1 MGLQRYTPFRW
12 SAERTVFPTPTCY
25 ISWNQKCDEMAQKIY
40 DVCIVGSGAGGGMAA
55 KVLTEAGAQVVM
67 LEAGGDWD
75 AVRDGAMLTWNYE
88 SPRRGKSTKD
98 RPFGE
103 FDACIGGWNLDGEPF
118 TTAEGTTWDW
128 WRARMVGGRTHHWGR
143 ISLRFGPD
151 DFRRKSIDGKGDDWP
166 ISYDDLKPYYDRI
179 DRMIGIF
186 GNADG
191 VYNEPDGIFLPPPKP
206 RCYEMMIKGGAQK
219 AGVPVI
225 PSRLSI
231 LTRPVG
237 DRPACH
243 YCGQC
248 NRGCATRS
256 NFSSQSVLLP
266 PAMATGNLTLITHAM
281 AREVL
286 TDTEGQATGVSY
298 IDTQT
303 REEYQVRAKIVVL
316 AASACES
323 ARLLLNSKSARHP
336 NGLGNSSDVVGRY
349 LTDSTGADAMGF
361 FPQLVDMPVHND
373 DGVGGMHI
381 YIPWWKEKDRSL
393 PFSRG
398 YHIETWGGR
407 GMPGYGFGGGIHRI
421 NGKLDD
427 GDRSRGGGGYGAQL
441 KNDYRRLWGSYVGMS
456 GRGEMI
462 ARREN
467 NCSIDPDVVDTYGIP
482 VLKFDV
488 TWSDEELLQMK
499 HFHETAREIIHA
511 SGGTSVWD
519 MPTKEDNY
527 GITRPGQIIHE
538 VGTTRMGNDP
548 RTSVLNSNCQSHEVK
563 NVFVADAGP
572 FVSQAHKNPTW
583 SILALSMRT
592 SEFIVSE
599 VQKRNL

>member
-1 MGLQRYTPFRW
+1 MSQ
-12 SAERTVFPTPTCY
+12 EV
-25 ISWNQKCDEMAQKIY
+25 Y

-55 KVLTEAGAQVVM
+55 KTLTEAGAKVVL

-75 AVRDGAMLTWNYE
+75 AVRDGAMLKYNYQ

-103 FDACIGGWNLDGEPF
+103 FDACIGGWQIDGEPY
-118 TTAEGTTWDW
+118 TTADGTTWDW

-151 DFRRKSIDGKGDDWP
+151 DFKRKTIDGKGDDWP
-166 ISYDDLKPYYDRI
+166 IGYDDLKPYYDRV
-179 DRMIGIF
+179 DRMVGIF
-186 GNADG
+186 GSAENF
-191 VYNEPDGIFLPPPKP
+191 YNEPDGIFLPPPKP
-206 RCYEMMIKGGAQK
+206 RCYEMMIKGGAQR

-231 LTRPVG
+231 LTQPLG
-237 DRPACH
+237 NRPACH

-248 NRGCATRS
+248 NRGCSTRS

-266 PAMATGNLTLITHAM
+266 PALDTGNLTVITHAM

-286 TDTEGQATGVSY
+286 TDDEGLATGVSY
-298 IDTQT
+298 VDTQT
-303 REEYQVRAKIVVL
+303 MQDYEVRAKAVVL

-323 ARLLLNSKSARHP
+323 ARLMLNSKSRQHP
-336 NGLGNSSDVVGRY
+336 NGIGNSSDVVGRY

-361 FPQLVDMPVHND
+361 FPQLIDMPAHND

-381 YIPWWKEKDRSL
+381 YIPWWLEKDRSL

-398 YHIETWGGR
+398 YHIEVWGGR

-427 GDRSRGGGGYGAQL
+427 GDRSRGGGGFGAQL
-441 KNDYRRLWGSYVGMS
+441 KNDYRRLWGTYVGMS

-462 ARREN
+462 ARYEN
-467 NCSIDPDVVDTYGIP
+467 NCSIDPDMVDKYGIP

-488 TWSDEELLQMK
+488 SWSDEELLQMK

-511 SGGTSVWD
+511 SGGNSVWD

-538 VGTTRMGNDP
+538 VGTTRMGADAK
-548 RTSVLNSNCQSHEVK
+548 TSVLNSNCQSHEVK
-563 NVFVADAGP
+563 NLFVADAGP

-592 SEFIVSE
+592 SEYLLDE
-599 VQKRNL
+599 MKKRNI

>member
-1 MGLQRYTPFRW
+1 
-12 SAERTVFPTPTCY
+12 
-25 ISWNQKCDEMAQKIY
+25 
-40 DVCIVGSGAGGGMAA
+40 MAA
-55 KVLTEAGAQVVM
+55 KTLTEAGAKVVL

-75 AVRDGAMLTWNYE
+75 AVRDGAMLKYNYQ

-103 FDACIGGWNLDGEPF
+103 FDACIGGWQIDGEPY
-118 TTAEGTTWDW
+118 TTADGTTWDW

-151 DFRRKSIDGKGDDWP
+151 DFKRKTIDGKGDDWP
-166 ISYDDLKPYYDRI
+166 IGYDDLKPYYDRV
-179 DRMIGIF
+179 DRMVGIF
-186 GNADG
+186 GSAENF
-191 VYNEPDGIFLPPPKP
+191 YNEPDGIFLPPPKP
-206 RCYEMMIKGGAQK
+206 RCYEMMIKGGAQR

-231 LTRPVG
+231 LTQPLG
-237 DRPACH
+237 NRPACH

-248 NRGCATRS
+248 NRGCSTRS

-266 PAMATGNLTLITHAM
+266 PALDTGNLTVITHAM

-286 TDTEGQATGVSY
+286 TDDEGLATGVSY
-298 IDTQT
+298 VDTQT
-303 REEYQVRAKIVVL
+303 MQDYEVRAKAVVL

-323 ARLLLNSKSARHP
+323 ARLMLNSKSRQHP
-336 NGLGNSSDVVGRY
+336 NGIGNSSDVVGRY

-361 FPQLVDMPVHND
+361 FPQLIDMPAHND

-381 YIPWWKEKDRSL
+381 YIPWWLEKDRSL

-398 YHIETWGGR
+398 YHIEVWGGR

-427 GDRSRGGGGYGAQL
+427 GDRSRGGGGFGAQL
-441 KNDYRRLWGSYVGMS
+441 KNDYRRLWGTYVGMS

-462 ARREN
+462 ARYEN
-467 NCSIDPDVVDTYGIP
+467 NCSIDPDMVDKYGIP

-488 TWSDEELLQMK
+488 SWSDEELLQMK

-538 VGTTRMGNDP
+538 VGTTRMGADAK
-548 RTSVLNSNCQSHEVK
+548 TSVLNSNCQSHEVK
-563 NVFVADAGP
+563 NLFVADAGP

-592 SEFIVSE
+592 SEYLLDE
-599 VQKRNL
+599 MKKRNI

>member
-1 MGLQRYTPFRW
+1 
-12 SAERTVFPTPTCY
+12 
-25 ISWNQKCDEMAQKIY
+25 
-40 DVCIVGSGAGGGMAA
+40 
-55 KVLTEAGAQVVM
+55 
-67 LEAGGDWD
+67 
-75 AVRDGAMLTWNYE
+75 
-88 SPRRGKSTKD
+88 
-98 RPFGE
+98 
-103 FDACIGGWNLDGEPF
+103 
-118 TTAEGTTWDW
+118 
-128 WRARMVGGRTHHWGR
+128 MV
-143 ISLRFGPD
+143 
-151 DFRRKSIDGKGDDWP
+151 
-166 ISYDDLKPYYDRI
+166 
-179 DRMIGIF
+179 GIF
-186 GNADG
+186 GSAENF
-191 VYNEPDGIFLPPPKP
+191 YNEPDGIFLPPPKP
-206 RCYEMMIKGGAQK
+206 RCYEMMIKGGAQR

-231 LTRPVG
+231 LTQPLG
-237 DRPACH
+237 NRPACH

-248 NRGCATRS
+248 NRGCSTRS

-266 PAMATGNLTLITHAM
+266 PALDTGNLTVITHAM

-286 TDTEGQATGVSY
+286 TDDEGLATGVSY
-298 IDTQT
+298 VDTQT
-303 REEYQVRAKIVVL
+303 MQDYEVRAKAVVL

-323 ARLLLNSKSARHP
+323 ARLMLNSKSRQHP
-336 NGLGNSSDVVGRY
+336 NGIGNSSDVVGRY

-361 FPQLVDMPVHND
+361 FPQLIDMPAHND

-381 YIPWWKEKDRSL
+381 YIPWWLEKDRSL

-398 YHIETWGGR
+398 YHIEVWGGR

-427 GDRSRGGGGYGAQL
+427 GDRSRGGGGFGAQL
-441 KNDYRRLWGSYVGMS
+441 KNDYRRLWGTYVGMS

-462 ARREN
+462 ARYEN
-467 NCSIDPDVVDTYGIP
+467 NCSIDPDMVDKYGIP

-488 TWSDEELLQMK
+488 SWSDEELLQMK

-538 VGTTRMGNDP
+538 VGTTRMGADAK
-548 RTSVLNSNCQSHEVK
+548 TSVLNSNCQSHEVK
-563 NVFVADAGP
+563 NLFVADAGP

-592 SEFIVSE
+592 SEYLLDE
-599 VQKRNL
+599 MKKRNI

>member
-1 MGLQRYTPFRW
+1 MEEF
-12 SAERTVFPTPTCY
+12 
-25 ISWNQKCDEMAQKIY
+25 

-55 KVLTEAGAQVVM
+55 KTLTEAGAKVVL
-67 LEAGGDWD
+67 LEAGQDWD

-103 FDACIGGWNLDGEPF
+103 FDACIGGWQIPGEPY
-118 TTAEGTTWDW
+118 TTTEGTTWDW
-128 WRARMVGGRTHHWGR
+128 WRARMLGGRTHHWGR

-166 ISYDDLKPYYDRI
+166 ITYDDLKPYYDRV

-206 RCYEMMIKGGAQK
+206 RCYEQLIKQGAER

-225 PSRLSI
+225 ASRLSI
-231 LTRPVG
+231 LTQPLG
-237 DRPACH
+237 GRPACH

-248 NRGCATRS
+248 NRGCSTRS

-266 PAMATGNLTLITHAM
+266 PALETGNLTLVTNAM

-286 TDTEGQATGVSY
+286 TNDKGLASGVSY
-298 IDTQT
+298 VDTVT
-303 REEYQVRAKIVVL
+303 RKEYQVRAKVVVL

-323 ARLLLNSKSARHP
+323 ARLLLNSVSHRFP
-336 NGLGNSSDVVGRY
+336 NGLANSSDVVGRY
-349 LTDSTGADAMGF
+349 LTDSTGGDAMGF
-361 FPQLVDMPVHND
+361 FPQRVDQQAHNE

-381 YIPWWKEKDRSL
+381 YIPWWREKDRSL

-398 YHIETWGGR
+398 YHIEVWGGR

-421 NGKLDD
+421 NGKLQG
-427 GDRSRGGGGYGAQL
+427 GDRSRGGGGFGAQL
-441 KNDYRRLWGSYVGMS
+441 KDDYRRTWGSFIGMS

-462 ARREN
+462 ARYEN
-467 NCSIDPDVVDTYGIP
+467 RCSIDPDVVDQYGIP

-488 TWSDEELLQMK
+488 SWSDEELLQMK
-499 HFHETAREIIHA
+499 HFHETAHEIIHA
-511 SGGTSVWD
+511 SGGEPVWD
-519 MPTKEDNY
+519 MPTAEDNW

-538 VGTTRMGNDP
+538 VGTTRMGNDA
-548 RTSVLNSNCQSHEVK
+548 RTSVLNANCQAHDVK
-563 NVFVADAGP
+563 NLFVADAGP

-592 SEFIVSE
+592 SEYLIDE
-599 VQKRNL
+599 MKRGNLS

>member
-1 MGLQRYTPFRW
+1 MDQPRSQMPHQ
-12 SAERTVFPTPTCY
+12 EV
-25 ISWNQKCDEMAQKIY
+25 Y

-55 KVLTEAGAQVVM
+55 KTLTEAGAKVVM
-67 LEAGGDWD
+67 LEAGRDWD
-75 AVRDGAMLTWNYE
+75 AVKDGAMLTYNYQ

-103 FDACIGGWNLDGEPF
+103 FDACIGGWDIEGEPY
-118 TTAEGTTWDW
+118 TTAEGTEWDW

-151 DFRRKSIDGKGDDWP
+151 DFIRKSIDGKGDDWP
-166 ISYDDLKPYYDRI
+166 IGYDDLKPYYDRL
-179 DRMIGIF
+179 DRMVGIF
-186 GNADG
+186 GSVENF
-191 VYNEPDGIFLPPPKP
+191 YNEPDGIFMPPPKP
-206 RCYEMMIKGGAQK
+206 RCYEMMIKGGADK
-219 AGVPVI
+219 VGVPVI

-231 LTRPVG
+231 ITQPLG
-237 DRPACH
+237 NRPACH

-266 PAMATGNLTLITHAM
+266 PAFATGNLTLITNAM

-286 TDTEGQATGVSY
+286 TDDEGEATGVSY
-298 IDTQT
+298 VDTTTMQDY
-303 REEYQVRAKIVVL
+303 EVKAKVVVL

-323 ARLLLNSKSARHP
+323 ARLMMNSKSSRHP
-336 NGLGNSSDVVGRY
+336 NGLSNSSDVLGRY

-361 FPQLVDMPVHND
+361 FPNLIDLPVHND

-393 PFSRG
+393 DFSRG
-398 YHIETWGGR
+398 YHIEVWGGR

-421 NGKLDD
+421 NGQLDS
-427 GDRSRGGGGYGAQL
+427 GDRSRGGGGFGAQL
-441 KNDYRRLWGSYVGMS
+441 KDDYRRLWGTYVGMS

-462 ARREN
+462 ARHDSR
-467 NCSIDPDVVDTYGIP
+467 CTIDPNVVDKYGIP
-482 VLKFDV
+482 VLKFDIS
-488 TWSDEELLQMK
+488 WSDEEKLQMK

-519 MPTKEDNY
+519 MPTAEDDY

-538 VGTTRMGNDP
+538 VGVTRMGSDP
-548 RTSVLNSNCQSHEVK
+548 RTSVLNEWCQAHEAK

-572 FVSQAHKNPTW
+572 FVSQPHKNPTW
-583 SILALSMRT
+583 SIMALSMRT
-592 SEFIVSE
+592 SEYIVDE
-599 VQKRNL
+599 VKRRNL

>member
-1 MGLQRYTPFRW
+1 MSQ
-12 SAERTVFPTPTCY
+12 EV
-25 ISWNQKCDEMAQKIY
+25 Y

-55 KVLTEAGAQVVM
+55 KTLTEAGAKVVL
-67 LEAGGDWD
+67 LEAGEDWD
-75 AVRDGAMLTWNYE
+75 AVRDGAMLKYNYQ

-103 FDACIGGWNLDGEPF
+103 FDACIGGWQIDGEPY
-118 TTAEGTTWDW
+118 TTADGTTWDW

-151 DFRRKSIDGKGDDWP
+151 DFKRKTIDGKGDDWP
-166 ISYDDLKPYYDRI
+166 IGYDDLKPYYDRV
-179 DRMIGIF
+179 DRMVGIF
-186 GNADG
+186 GSAENF
-191 VYNEPDGIFLPPPKP
+191 YNEPDGIFLPPPKP
-206 RCYEMMIKGGAQK
+206 RCYEMMIKGGAQR

-231 LTRPVG
+231 LTQPLG
-237 DRPACH
+237 NRPACH

-248 NRGCATRS
+248 NRGCSTRS

-266 PAMATGNLTLITHAM
+266 PALDTGNLTVITHAM

-286 TDTEGQATGVSY
+286 TDDEGLATGVSY
-298 IDTQT
+298 VDTQT
-303 REEYQVRAKIVVL
+303 MQDYEVRAKAVVL

-323 ARLLLNSKSARHP
+323 ARLMLNSKSRQHP
-336 NGLGNSSDVVGRY
+336 NGIGNSSDVVGRY

-361 FPQLVDMPVHND
+361 FPQLIDMPAHND

-381 YIPWWKEKDRSL
+381 YIPWWLEKDRSL

-398 YHIETWGGR
+398 YHIEVWGGR

-427 GDRSRGGGGYGAQL
+427 GDRSRGGGGFGAQL
-441 KNDYRRLWGSYVGMS
+441 KNDYRRLWGTYVGMS

-462 ARREN
+462 ARYEN
-467 NCSIDPDVVDTYGIP
+467 NCSIDPDMVDKYGIP

-488 TWSDEELLQMK
+488 SWSDEELLQMK

-538 VGTTRMGNDP
+538 VGTTRMGADAK
-548 RTSVLNSNCQSHEVK
+548 TSVLNSNCQSHEVK
-563 NVFVADAGP
+563 NLFIADAGP

-592 SEFIVSE
+592 SEYLLDE
-599 VQKRNL
+599 MKKRNI

>member
-1 MGLQRYTPFRW
+1 MSQ
-12 SAERTVFPTPTCY
+12 EV
-25 ISWNQKCDEMAQKIY
+25 Y

-55 KVLTEAGAQVVM
+55 KTLTEAGAKVVL

-75 AVRDGAMLTWNYE
+75 AVRDGAMLKYNYQ

-103 FDACIGGWNLDGEPF
+103 FDACIGGWQIDGEPY
-118 TTAEGTTWDW
+118 TTADGTTWDW

-151 DFRRKSIDGKGDDWP
+151 DFKRKTIDGKGDDWP
-166 ISYDDLKPYYDRI
+166 IGYDDLKPYYDRV
-179 DRMIGIF
+179 DRMVGIF
-186 GNADG
+186 GSAENF
-191 VYNEPDGIFLPPPKP
+191 YNEPDGIFLPPPKP
-206 RCYEMMIKGGAQK
+206 RCYEMMIKGGAQR

-231 LTRPVG
+231 LTQPLG
-237 DRPACH
+237 NRPACH

-248 NRGCATRS
+248 NRGCSTRS

-266 PAMATGNLTLITHAM
+266 PALDTGNLTVITHAM

-286 TDTEGQATGVSY
+286 TDDEGLATGVSY
-298 IDTQT
+298 VDTQT
-303 REEYQVRAKIVVL
+303 MQDYEVRAKAVVL

-323 ARLLLNSKSARHP
+323 ARLMLNSKSRQHP
-336 NGLGNSSDVVGRY
+336 NGIGNSSDVVGRY

-361 FPQLVDMPVHND
+361 FPQLIDMPAHND

-381 YIPWWKEKDRSL
+381 YIPWWLEKDRSL

-398 YHIETWGGR
+398 YHIEVWGGR

-427 GDRSRGGGGYGAQL
+427 GDRSRGGGGFGAQL
-441 KNDYRRLWGSYVGMS
+441 KNDYRRLWGTYVGMS

-462 ARREN
+462 ARYEN
-467 NCSIDPDVVDTYGIP
+467 NCSIDPDMVDKYGIP

-488 TWSDEELLQMK
+488 SWSDEELLQMK

-538 VGTTRMGNDP
+538 VGTTRMGADAK
-548 RTSVLNSNCQSHEVK
+548 TSVLNSNCQSHEVK
-563 NVFVADAGP
+563 NLFVADAGP

-592 SEFIVSE
+592 SEYLLDE
-599 VQKRNL
+599 MKKRNI